1 MWEKMINNSA
11 ADCSILLIFGTESDR
26 MTPDLQQT
34 FKFKGS
40 KVKVTASRNAGE
52 NLLNHQ

>member
-1 MWEKMINNSA
+1 MEFEHMT
-11 ADCSILLIFGTESDR
+11 ADLTDR
-26 MTPDLQQT
+26 
-34 FKFKGS
+34 FKVKGAKLT